1 MNNKI
6 VLLAVDDEQIIIDSI
21 NKILRKEDN
30 YELHFALS
38 VNEAL
43 KIIESKDV
51 DIILTDLMMP
61 EKDGLEFLKILR
73 DMNYPAYVIMLTG
86 YATIN
91 SALQAME
98 IGAFDYLAKPFTR
111 EEITRVINRASD
123 LVHLKRSQTA
133 IEHPIQLNKKYQNAI
148 TTTGKNT
155 WFMTLQDDLL
165 LIGVERPI
173 LIEIGSIVSVYL
185 PEVGD
190 EIRQG
195 SVFLEIVSSDLR
207 THSAT
212 APFSGTVVEVNKY
225 VIENPDKLIEDPYDK
240 GWLIKIKPVQFE
252 EELSVLSLKY

>member
-1 MNNKI
+1 MNNRI
-6 VLLAVDDEQIIIDSI
+6 VLLAVDDEKIIIDSI
-21 NKILRKEDN
+21 KKLLNKEDN
-30 YELHFALS
+30 FELHFAYS

-43 KIIESKDV
+43 KIIETADI

-73 DMNYPAYVIMLTG
+73 EMNHPAFVIMLTG

-98 IGAFDYLAKPFTR
+98 MGAFDYLAKPFTR
-111 EEITRVINRASD
+111 EEIKRVINRATD
-123 LVHLKRSQTA
+123 LVRIKRSQK
-133 IEHPIQLNKKYQNAI
+133 ESEQPIQSSKKFQNTI

-173 LIEIGSIVSVYL
+173 LIDIGSIVSVYL
-185 PEVGD
+185 PEIGD

-195 SVFLEIVSSDLR
+195 SVFLEIVSLDLR
-207 THSAT
+207 THTAT

-225 VIENPDKLIEDPYDK
+225 ILNNPDKLIEDPYDK
-240 GWLIKIKPVQFE
+240 GWLIKIEPFQFE
-252 EELSVLSLKY
+252 EELSALSLKY